1 MKRYVKEM
9 VKGLLIASVLC
20 VGTQA
25 IGTNVWAQEKGGP
38 LASQIQGS
46 WALVSMQNELDGK
59 RTDVFGPNPKGS
71 LILTPDGRFSIILMS
86 ATLPKFAANNRKKG
100 TAEEN
105 QAVVQ
110 GSVAFFGSYSVAI
123 EKENTVQLSIE
134 GSTFP
139 NWAGEVQKRIMVV
152 KGDEMNFTTPAAA
165 IGGTNYL
172 VFKRAR

>member
-1 MKRYVKEM
+1 MKEVASI
-9 VKGLLIASVLC
+9 LLVVAVIAFGMLSGASEVR
-20 VGTQA
+20 
-25 IGTNVWAQEKGGP
+25 AQEKGGT

-46 WALVSMQNELDGK
+46 WILVSMQNEQDGK

-71 LILTPDGRFSIILMS
+71 IMLTHDGRFSIILMS
-86 ATLPKFAANNRKKG
+86 ANLPKFAVNNRKKG

-110 GSVAFFGSYSVAI
+110 GSVAFFGSYSVVN
-123 EKENTVQLSIE
+123 EKENMVQLNIE
-134 GSTFP
+134 SCTFP
-139 NWAGEVQKRIMVV
+139 NWTGEVQKRIMVV

-172 VFKRAR
+172 FLKRAR

>member
-1 MKRYVKEM
+1 MNCSFKE
-9 VKGLLIASVLC
+9 VVRLAIVVAVLA
-20 VGTQA
+20 VGQLPGVSA
-25 IGTNVWAQEKGGP
+25 VWAQEKGGT
-38 LASQIQGS
+38 LANQIQGG
-46 WALVSMQNELDGK
+46 WALVSMQNEQDGK

-71 LILTPDGRFSIILMS
+71 LILTPDGRFSIIVMS

-110 GSVAFFGSYSVAI
+110 GSVAFFGSYGVAN
-123 EKENTVQLSIE
+123 EKENTVQLNIE

-139 NWAGEVQKRIMVV
+139 NWTGEVQKRFMVV

>member
-1 MKRYVKEM
+1 M
-9 VKGLLIASVLC
+9 IASVLT
-20 VGTQA
+20 VGLQHVSHA
-25 IGTNVWAQEKGGP
+25 WAQEKGGS
-38 LASQIQGS
+38 LAGQIQGS
-46 WALVSMQNELDGK
+46 WALVSMQNEQDGK

-71 LILTPDGRFSIILMS
+71 LMLAPDGRFSIILMS
-86 ATLPKFAANNRKKG
+86 ATLPKFAVNNRRKG

-110 GSVAFFGSYSVAI
+110 GSVAFFGSYSVAN
-123 EKENTVQLSIE
+123 EKENTVQLNIE

-139 NWAGEVQKRIMVV
+139 NWTGEVQKRIMVV

>member
-1 MKRYVKEM
+1 MLSGSSEVR
-9 VKGLLIASVLC
+9 
-20 VGTQA
+20 
-25 IGTNVWAQEKGGP
+25 AQEKGGT
-38 LASQIQGS
+38 LAKQVPGG
-46 WALVSMQNELDGK
+46 WVLVSMQNETDGK

-110 GSVAFFGSYSVAI
+110 GSIAFFGSYSVAN
-123 EKENTVQLSIE
+123 EKENMVHLSIE

-139 NWAGEVQKRIMVV
+139 NWTGEVQKRIMVV
-152 KGDEMNFTTPAAA
+152 KGDEMIFTTPAAA